1 MMTRA
6 TLLIAAV
13 VAAAAF
19 VRTATAIELPQN
31 DYPTSARADYV
42 FACMQTN
49 GQTRESLEKCS
60 CSIDAVAALLPFAE
74 YEAAQTIMSVAQRP
88 GDNAEVFRSYGPY
101 KEQVKKLKT
110 AQVEAELR
118 CF

>member
-6 TLLIAAV
+6 TLLIAAL
-13 VAAAAF
+13 AALVPAASRA
-19 VRTATAIELPQN
+19 VELPQN
-31 DYPTSARADYV
+31 DYPTAARADYV

-49 GQTRESLEKCS
+49 GQDRIALEKCS
-60 CSIDAVAALLPFAE
+60 CSIDAIAGLLPYSE
-74 YEAAQTIMSVAQRP
+74 YESAQTIMSVAQRP

>member
-1 MMTRA
+1 MRTYVGFVIALSAGVFAQAA
-6 TLLIAAV
+6 TAAV
-13 VAAAAF
+13 
-19 VRTATAIELPQN
+19 ELPAN

-49 GQTRESLEKCS
+49 GQSRDSLEKCS
-60 CSIDAVAALLPFAE
+60 CSVDAVAALLPYAE
-74 YEAAQTIMSVAQRP
+74 YESAQTIMSVGQRP
-88 GDNAEVFRSYGPY
+88 GDNAEVFRSYGPFR
-101 KEQVKKLKT
+101 EQIKKLKT